1 MPMPRANL
9 LRQRL
14 LVLFLLALFAFYSP
28 LPGRFASS
36 PSLGSLPSLYVY
48 LFGVWALVIAAAA
61 WIASRGHD

>member
-1 MPMPRANL
+1 MPRANL

-28 LPGRFASS
+28 LPWRFESG
-36 PSLGSLPSLYVY
+36 PDFGSLPALYVY

-61 WIASRGHD
+61 WIVSRGRD